1 MEREAARDMMN
12 IQRESVRYR
21 QEDMLRSMMISGRK
35 TEVSGKEGCITIT
48 ETERDMNRD
57 IYGRSQ
63 ADQAQQNCV
72 DNLQTHLISFET
84 EGREDTHSRGKQL
97 SKGGGGERL
106 SVSKITNERT
116 QASNSTIFTEMI
128 LGQPG
133 GLDNSNIILETESN
147 EGRNEII
154 GGERRVKVVG
164 KQTQA

>member
-35 TEVSGKEGCITIT
+35 TEVSGKEGSITIA

-63 ADQAQQNCV
+63 ADQAQHNCV

-97 SKGGGGERL
+97 SKG
-106 SVSKITNERT
+106 
-116 QASNSTIFTEMI
+116 
-128 LGQPG
+128 
-133 GLDNSNIILETESN
+133 
-147 EGRNEII
+147 
-154 GGERRVKVVG
+154 VVG
-164 KQTQA
+164 RGCQLAR

>member
-1 MEREAARDMMN
+1 M
-12 IQRESVRYR
+12 
-21 QEDMLRSMMISGRK
+21 
-35 TEVSGKEGCITIT
+35 
-48 ETERDMNRD
+48 
-57 IYGRSQ
+57 
-63 ADQAQQNCV
+63 
-72 DNLQTHLISFET
+72 
-84 EGREDTHSRGKQL
+84 
-97 SKGGGGERL
+97 

-164 KQTQA
+164 NRP